1 MISCMSFPPA
11 TAGHPAERHDIGR
24 SLPWPAA
31 AWFAALLLVLYF
43 PILLD
48 MVREWIEVEEMG
60 HGFFVPAVSGYM
72 IWTQK
77 RELLQIPV
85 KPFWPALALVLWGF
99 CQAILG
105 IVGADYF
112 ISRVGFLMALVGV
125 IWTLC
130 GTAVLR
136 RLAFPLFLLLFMI
149 RLPLFIYSQIT
160 FPLQILASRLAEHAL
175 SWIGIPV
182 LRDGNILE
190 LPSQRLSVVEACSG
204 IRSLLS
210 LSFLALV
217 YGFFFDRKG
226 WMKWV
231 LLVLTAPIAI
241 LANAFRVTITG
252 ILSEKNPELASGVYH
267 SMEGWVIFLVALGA
281 LMIVHHLLNFCWS
294 HRPRR
299 V

>member
-1 MISCMSFPPA
+1 
-11 TAGHPAERHDIGR
+11 
-24 SLPWPAA
+24 
-31 AWFAALLLVLYF
+31 
-43 PILLD
+43 

-60 HGFFVPAVSGYM
+60 HGFFVPAVSGYV
-72 IWTQK
+72 IWTQR
-77 RELLQIPV
+77 RELLRVPV
-85 KPFWPALALVLWGF
+85 KSYWPALALVLWGF

-105 IVGADYF
+105 IVGADFF
-112 ISRVGFLMALVGV
+112 ISRVGFLMALIGV
-125 IWTLC
+125 VWTLC
-130 GTAVLR
+130 GTAMLR
-136 RLAFPLFLLLFMI
+136 HLAFPLFLLFFMI

-160 FPLQILASRLAEHAL
+160 FPLQLLASRLAETAL
-175 SWIGIPV
+175 GWVGIPV

-217 YGFFFDRKG
+217 YGFFFDRKA

-231 LLVLTAPIAI
+231 LLVFTVPIAI

-252 ILSEKNPELASGVYH
+252 VLSEKNPELASGIYH
-267 SMEGWVIFLVALGA
+267 SMEGWVIFLVALVA
-281 LMIVHHLLNFCWS
+281 LMFAHRLLNFIWNR
-294 HRPRR
+294 RPRR

>member
-1 MISCMSFPPA
+1 MDTLPYDHS
-11 TAGHPAERHDIGR
+11 TAGR
-24 SLPWPAA
+24 SFPWPAI

-43 PILLD
+43 PILRE

-60 HGFFVPAVSGYM
+60 HGFFVPAVSAYCV
-72 IWTQK
+72 WLRR
-77 RELLQIPV
+77 RELLLTPV
-85 KPFWPALALVLWGF
+85 ERFWPAIALVLWGF

-112 ISRVGFLMALVGV
+112 ISRVGFLMALIGV
-125 IWTLC
+125 ILTLC

-136 RLAFPLFLLLFMI
+136 QLAFPLFLLLFMI

-160 FPLQILASRLAEHAL
+160 FPLQILASRLAETAL
-175 SWIGIPV
+175 GWIGIPV

-217 YGFFFDRKG
+217 YGFLFDRKP

-231 LLVLTAPIAI
+231 LLVLTVPIAI

-252 ILSEKNPELASGVYH
+252 ILSEKSPELASGVYH

-281 LMIVHHLLNFCWS
+281 LMVVHQLLNFCWNR
-294 HRPRR
+294 RPRR